1 MFNFFFLQHPVYCIQ
16 IVGSQNA
23 HNLISISNDG
33 KLCSWTLDNMNT
45 PQETLDLQFK
55 QKNIA
60 TTTMSFKPGD
70 VNNFIVGSEA
80 GPIYTAT
87 RHGM

>member
-1 MFNFFFLQHPVYCIQ
+1 M
-16 IVGSQNA
+16 VGSQNA

-45 PQETLDLQFK
+45 PQETLELQCK
-55 QKNIA
+55 QTKQVA
-60 TTTMSFKPGD
+60 VTSMAFRPGD
-70 VNNFIVGSEA
+70 VNNFIIGSEE

-87 RHGM
+87 RHGKYWDLII